1 MCQVRL
7 GGKSKLDGSHGGL
20 LAVVPRAGLVLVG
33 GDKCVHVVRTAD
45 VENQD
50 KTCNK
55 LERAQENSA
64 VSKVTINQGWC

>member
-1 MCQVRL
+1 M
-7 GGKSKLDGSHGGL
+7 
-20 LAVVPRAGLVLVG
+20 AVVPRAGLVLVG

-55 LERAQENSA
+55 QERAQENSA
-64 VSKVTINQGWC
+64 VSKVTINYGWC